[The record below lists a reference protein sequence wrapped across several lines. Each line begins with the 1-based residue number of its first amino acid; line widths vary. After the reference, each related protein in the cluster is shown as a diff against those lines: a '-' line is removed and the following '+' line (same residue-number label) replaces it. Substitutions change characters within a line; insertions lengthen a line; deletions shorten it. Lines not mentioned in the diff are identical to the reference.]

1 MSTITLRI
9 SDEANAA
16 LDAWAMA
23 TDRSKSYLA
32 LRAID
37 EFLKLNFWQ
46 IEAIH
51 AGIADADAGR
61 MIEHGDV
68 KQRWEHKLTDSIW
81 NSGVMRPNRQLLPAR
96 IFDGPDSRET
106 TPAAVGTPHRASGSG
121 TLRLWTPPAF
131 RRTPRSPRPSDWP
144 RPRPKQ

>member
-9 SDEANAA
+9 SDETNSA
-16 LDAWAMA
+16 LDALAMA

-37 EFLKLNFWQ
+37 EYLKLNSWQ

-68 KQRWEHKLTDSIW
+68 KQRWEKKLADS
-81 NSGVMRPNRQLLPAR
+81 V
-96 IFDGPDSRET
+96 D
-106 TPAAVGTPHRASGSG
+106 
-121 TLRLWTPPAF
+121 
-131 RRTPRSPRPSDWP
+131 
-144 RPRPKQ
+144 